1 MNRRSGLSI
10 SHNFTIGCLDVAAL
24 LLSQPKPHPLGDP
37 PVCTRAA
44 LPNNFMMLYSSL
56 DRSTVQKESFRV
68 KVRHRRNSKPKHRR
82 FTNERESP
90 TVILGPQQRYTT
102 RHRRELSQISSQT
115 WIHKQ
120 HGMSSTHVPSS
131 ALLTAYST
139 GEKSHC
145 AMSPSVL
152 VEEHAKP
159 RAP

>member
-1 MNRRSGLSI
+1 VACPSATILPLAVWMWRRC
-10 SHNFTIGCLDVAAL
+10 CLVN
-24 LLSQPKPHPLGDP
+24 QKPDPLGDP
-37 PVCTRAA
+37 LVCTRAA
-44 LPNNFMMLYSSL
+44 LPNNFTMLYSSL

-68 KVRHRRNSKPKHRR
+68 KARHQRNSKPKHGR
-82 FTNERESP
+82 FAGGRESL

-102 RHRRELSQISSQT
+102 RHRRELYQISSQT
-115 WIHKQ
+115 WTHRQ